1 MMKKLFL
8 NFILL
13 TSLAFPA
20 VVHASA
26 PEVYPLYGYNVEE
39 NLCQIKQASAEAL
52 VQENLTGEYWNLR
65 ECRRENLQVFLNTGF
80 GIVIWFFIFSLV
92 FVSNFLIFPRLHKK
106 SHSEKMVGTIFD
118 LAIIGLILFFAL
130 LLQHYFLIPQA
141 YYDYGS
147 DFDQLVYANFIHP
160 RGALIY
166 SFSYL
171 FLLIARTG
179 FLFLVR
185 SSRR

>member
-1 MMKKLFL
+1 MLRKLFL

-13 TSLAFPA
+13 TSLAFPG

-26 PEVYPLYGYNVEE
+26 PEVYPLYGYNAEE
-39 NLCQIKQASAEAL
+39 NLC
-52 VQENLTGEYWNLR
+52 QENLTGEYWGLR
-65 ECRRENLQVFLNTGF
+65 ECRRENPQVFLNTGF
-80 GIVIWFFIFSLV
+80 GIVIWFFIFRLV

-118 LAIIGLILFFAL
+118 LAIIGLVLFFAL

-147 DFDQLVYANFIHP
+147 DIDQLIYANFIHP
-160 RGALIY
+160 QVPLLYGAVYIFSFLIR
-166 SFSYL
+166 L
-171 FLLIARTG
+171 G
-179 FLFLVR
+179 FLSKASTVR
-185 SSRR
+185 